1 MFMLQLN
8 AKESL
13 TRNPW
18 DWWKLFSASYTEC
31 VESLISPPRPK
42 YLTAQLGPN
51 REEILHSSDS
61 SHRNKCIVREDLRL
75 RNTRNEWMECSFW
88 TTNRESEDPIF
99 EQPCI
104 IYVHGISSSRLEALY
119 IRHAVLGAGFS
130 FFAFDC
136 AGSGVSEG
144 KYISFGYNEK
154 NDLRTVVEY
163 LYCVKSVPKVGIW
176 GRCMGGAST
185 LMFLREATRFRFFTV
200 HVKASEFAT
209 LPLYYCHATKRLL
222 CPTAMLTRS
231 CSTLLVSW
239 NAQMERA
246 MLKKKKNSRLVT
258 DAMLEILS
266 VNGEDVRGQDPSTV
280 RHITSK
286 FTKTSNNTL
295 LIRGIQ
301 SLAKHEE
308 HENSFIFAIALDS
321 VYCDLSRM
329 LVDMLREVLKSANK
343 RSLRFPPGTN
353 TAASKIIAHSISK
366 VAGFSVGDVKPI
378 HALENTHLPCLFV
391 HCSEVDFVRPEYT
404 IQMFEEYS
412 SKHKMCLSF
421 DGSHHQNRPQ
431 FILDQVCSHFQ
442 TQFARSVE

>member
-1 MFMLQLN
+1 MDAAEEDIEIFTDGELEKDVGSMFMLQLN

-13 TRNPW
+13 TKNPW

-61 SHRNKCIVREDLRL
+61 SLRNKCIVREDLRL

-88 TTNRESEDPIF
+88 TTNRESGDPIF

-301 SLAKHEE
+301 SLAKHEGSVACLLLLLDTLLTMTLVAYSVE

-353 TAASKIIAHSISK
+353 TA
-366 VAGFSVGDVKPI
+366 G
-378 HALENTHLPCLFV
+378 ALSPCCFLSNSHLVLLVQLRRSLLIPFPKL
-391 HCSEVDFVRPEYT
+391 
-404 IQMFEEYS
+404 
-412 SKHKMCLSF
+412 
-421 DGSHHQNRPQ
+421 
-431 FILDQVCSHFQ
+431 LDSLL
-442 TQFARSVE
+442 EM